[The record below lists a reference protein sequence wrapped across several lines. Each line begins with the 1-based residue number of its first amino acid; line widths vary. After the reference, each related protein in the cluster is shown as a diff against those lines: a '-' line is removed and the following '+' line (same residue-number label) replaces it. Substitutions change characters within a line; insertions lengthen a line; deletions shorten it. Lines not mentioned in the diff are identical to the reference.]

1 MDDADSPDPWTLPVP
16 RGCLQEVAALFKEYG
31 FQMATRDLRFA
42 GTPFSWSFRA
52 TLRVHQAEAVDAI
65 MQHDEGGGSKMKR
78 TGLIDVAIVQSLYQ
92 DHAVKDFVVEYGH
105 VVVDEC
111 HHLSAV
117 TFEKVLAATKAK
129 YILGLT
135 ATGSQHR

>member
-1 MDDADSPDPWTLPVP
+1 MFLE
-16 RGCLQEVAALFKEYG
+16 L
-31 FQMATRDLRFA
+31 
-42 GTPFSWSFRA
+42 
-52 TLRVHQAEAVDAI
+52 AI
-65 MQHDEGGGSKMKR
+65 GEIGQIGGSKTNR

-92 DHAVKDFVVEYGH
+92 DHAVKDFVAEYGH

-117 TFEKVLAATKAK
+117 TFEKVLAAAKAK

-135 ATGSQHR
+135 ATPVRKDGYQPIIFMQCGPIRYKMAARLMTLKTAFSLLQVA